1 MVILCCLVM
10 PHPEKI
16 NLSVT
21 TGCKFLEG
29 CWILES
35 KMKLVEVLLQPVT
48 PLHDHV
54 RYVLLSSKSWMF
66 FRLPGRL
73 FEWLL
78 RRCSF
83 SWNVLLLHWTLYLCG
98 GKRSGAE
105 VCCKLQESE
114 QSTSSVQVL
123 KGQFAKLPNS
133 NLLGC
138 RSVRIKH
145 KQCVQLMCYLS
156 QNRCNLD

>member
-1 MVILCCLVM
+1 MVILCCPVT

-21 TGCKFLEG
+21 SGFCFWKDTGYLSLKWSWLKFCYSLSHHCVIMSDMF
-29 CWILES
+29 CWVQLD
-35 KMKLVEVLLQPVT
+35 VFQ
-48 PLHDHV
+48 
-54 RYVLLSSKSWMF
+54 W
-66 FRLPGRL
+66 LPGRL

-78 RRCSF
+78 RRCFF
-83 SWNVLLLHWTLYLCG
+83 SWNVLLLHWTLYLRG

-156 QNRCNLD
+156 QNCCNLD